1 MLIIF
6 DGGNFIDDSH
16 HKTRWR
22 KSMEQLHPVIIWL
35 WKKSAE
41 VVSSAEF
48 NWKSQAFEK
57 LLDSI
62 FVIYMI

>member
-1 MLIIF
+1 MILI
-6 DGGNFIDDSH
+6 
-16 HKTRWR
+16 TRR
-22 KSMEQLHPVIIWL
+22 DEENQSNNYIQWL
-35 WKKSAE
+35 FGCEKKSAE
-41 VVSSAEF
+41 AVSSAEF